1 MRGLFSGIST
11 ALAMLAFVA
20 TVFWAWSRRR
30 QPDFDRMSRLPLE
43 EDAAPRQEDGK

>member
-30 QPDFDRMSRLPLE
+30 QADFDRMARLPLE
-43 EDAAPRQEDGK
+43 EDGTRQEDGQ

>member
-20 TVFWAWSRRR
+20 TVVWAFSRHR
-30 QPDFDRMSRLPLE
+30 QGDFDRMSRLPLE
-43 EDAAPRQEDGK
+43 EDASRQEDAQ

>member
-1 MRGLFSGIST
+1 MHGLFSGIST

-30 QPDFDRMSRLPLE
+30 QDDFDRLSRLPLE
-43 EDAAPRQEDGK
+43 EDAARQEDAQ

>member
-30 QPDFDRMSRLPLE
+30 QTDFERLSRLPLE
-43 EDAAPRQEDGK
+43 EDASPEEDAK